1 MLSIIIVGWNAAA
14 EVGGCLE
21 SLQQHP
27 PTSETEIIYVDN
39 ASTDDSVAVVRAA
52 RPDARVI
59 VNRRN
64 RGFQAANNQGLAI
77 ARGDELLLLN
87 PDTRMLPGSLDA
99 LLGFLRTHPD
109 AGAASPRCI
118 FPDGRL
124 QWSVAPFPALPIVR
138 AWFAERHPRL
148 GGWLRRERREA
159 VVPAPEPGTREQAYA
174 YGACLA
180 VKRAVVDAVG
190 PMDEGFFLA
199 GGEIAW
205 SREMQQRGWKTF
217 YVAEATIVHRESVLR
232 GRRSVVSEVDWV
244 LAHRRLLYRYEGMRA
259 GMIGDVLF
267 SAHLAVWALEGLGTR
282 AAARPTQPRP
292 EAGAPV

>member
-1 MLSIIIVGWNAAA
+1 
-14 EVGGCLE
+14 
-21 SLQQHP
+21 
-27 PTSETEIIYVDN
+27 
-39 ASTDDSVAVVRAA
+39 
-52 RPDARVI
+52 
-59 VNRRN
+59 
-64 RGFQAANNQGLAI
+64 
-77 ARGDELLLLN
+77 
-87 PDTRMLPGSLDA
+87 MLPGSLDT
-99 LLGFLRTHPD
+99 LFGFLRTHPD

-124 QWSVAPFPALPIVR
+124 QWSIAPFPSLPIVR

-148 GGWLRRERREA
+148 GGWLRPERRDA
-159 VVPAPEPGTREQAYA
+159 VVPASEPGTQEQAYA

-180 VKRAVVDAVG
+180 AKRAAVDAAG

-232 GRRSVVSEVDWV
+232 GQRPLVSEADWV

-259 GMIGDVLF
+259 GMIGDLLF
-267 SAHLAVWALEGLGTR
+267 SAHLAAWALEGLGAR
-282 AAARPTQPRP
+282 ASATPSQPRP
-292 EAGAPV
+292 QAGAPL